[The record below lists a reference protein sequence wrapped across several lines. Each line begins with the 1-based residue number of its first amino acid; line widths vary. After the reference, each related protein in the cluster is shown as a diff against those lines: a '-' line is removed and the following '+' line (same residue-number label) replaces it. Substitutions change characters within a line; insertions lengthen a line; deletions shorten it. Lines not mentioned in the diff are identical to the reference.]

1 MRDQFKSIK
10 TIENFHLVYFLCMY
24 IKILKQNQLIIATE
38 RITDKTILILLFY
51 INNTK
56 HLNNYVATIQN
67 LSITLMYCKI
77 YILDY
82 LHRMTLLLFADTI
95 VHSN

>member
-1 MRDQFKSIK
+1 M
-10 TIENFHLVYFLCMY
+10 TN
-24 IKILKQNQLIIATE
+24 
-38 RITDKTILILLFY
+38 KTILTLLFN
-51 INNTK
+51 INDTK

-82 LHRMTLLLFADTI
+82 LHHMTLLLFADTI
-95 VHSN
+95 VHSNWSKYS